1 MQRTHFFFNN
11 KISLLKGGA
20 RYLWYQLGTTINKK
34 RKKSTIRP
42 KRQKLKYKMSLYI
55 KAYELKCLIVAFLN
69 APIEFDLATVIGKL
83 FHNLTA
89 LQ

>member
-1 MQRTHFFFNN
+1 MYKNN
-11 KISLLKGGA
+11 NNNNIFLLKGGA

-34 RKKSTIRP
+34 KSTVTP
-42 KRQKLKYKMSLYI
+42 KRQKLKYKMLLYI

-69 APIEFDLATVIGKL
+69 VPIEFDLATVIGKL

>member
-1 MQRTHFFFNN
+1 MRYLNLCYNNNNN

-20 RYLWYQLGTTINKK
+20 RYLLYQLGTTINKK
-34 RKKSTIRP
+34 EKKKSTIRP

-69 APIEFDLATVIGKL
+69 VRIMNI
-83 FHNLTA
+83 
-89 LQ
+89 